1 MVEDAVLQ
9 QQEEQS
15 QVKNEA
21 ILALIDATS
30 SSYQQQINAGST
42 RDESVSSVLNLD
54 SDELNLDAVAASK
67 RYQSKYHGDF
77 NE

>member
-1 MVEDAVLQ
+1 MSRKKGIEKSGSEGGSL
-9 QQEEQS
+9 
-15 QVKNEA
+15 
-21 ILALIDATS
+21 S
-30 SSYQQQINAGST
+30 SSYPQQINAGST
-42 RDESVSSVLNLD
+42 RDESVSSVLNSY